1 MFEIII
7 VPVSYIDPLSVAVSF
22 TLGAATTAV
31 VSYVKSNQSKD
42 KKD

>member
-7 VPVSYIDPLSVAVSF
+7 VPVSYVDPLSVAVSF

-31 VSYVKSNQSKD
+31 VSYVKSKQSKE